1 MSIFPCCR
9 SCASRLDPLCAAL
22 VAGALLVATMPTLTA
37 NAKASS
43 QVGLSEERVP
53 DTREV
58 TGQRQIAAAWYS
70 HATDRYAHGALGDD
84 IEAGALQVRL
94 ANGQRLAYVLDE
106 GSVFEDI
113 APRLVDLDGDGTDEV
128 VSIRAYAQGGA
139 ALSVFKVSQSTIEPW
154 VEYPRI
160 GLANRWLNP
169 VGFGD
174 FDGDGQLEVAHIQ
187 TPHIGGILI
196 LSRVHG
202 NELKP
207 FASRPGVSNHA
218 YGATELRMSAVVDVD
233 ADGRDE
239 IIVPDQARRN
249 LVVARFAGGQLEFRT
264 LSMDKPITALF
275 LTGAGDVRVLTQH
288 GQQLDFAPRV
298 FKR

>member
-1 MSIFPCCR
+1 MSTFPCCR
-9 SCASRLDPLCAAL
+9 PLVRRPVWLCAAL
-22 VAGALLVATMPTLTA
+22 VTCASLVAAVPTFAADA
-37 NAKASS
+37 NATS
-43 QVGLSEERVP
+43 QVGLSDERVP
-53 DTREV
+53 DTLEA
-58 TGQRQIAAAWYS
+58 TGTRQIAAAWYS

-94 ANGQRLAYVLDE
+94 VNGQRLAYVLDE
-106 GSVFEDI
+106 ASVFEDI
-113 APRLVDLDGDGTDEV
+113 EPRLVDLDGDGADEV
-128 VSIRAYAQGGA
+128 VSIQAYAQGGA
-139 ALSVFKVSQSTIEPW
+139 ALSVFKVSQSGIEPW

-174 FDGDGQLEVAHIQ
+174 FDGDGSLEVAHIQ

-218 YGATELRMSAVVDVD
+218 YGATQLRMSAVVDVD
-233 ADGRDE
+233 ADGRDD

-249 LVVARFAGGQLEFRT
+249 LVLARFVDGQLEFRT
-264 LSMDKPITALF
+264 LALDKPIDALF
-275 LTGAGDVRVLTQH
+275 LTRSGQVRVLTDQ

-298 FKR
+298 FR